1 MVAVHSDGDRSI
13 GLLILYMDGNIMFG
27 NIGQSSKTFDSKI
40 IFEQHGK
47 PICKRSFKLKTED

>member
-1 MVAVHSDGDRSI
+1 
-13 GLLILYMDGNIMFG
+13 MDGNIMFG

-47 PICKRSFKLKTED
+47 PICERSFKLKTED